1 VTFADQT
8 SADQTSADQ
17 TSADQTSADQTSADQ
32 TFVDQLTPLLPP
44 WLGRQ
49 RWFGAKGR
57 PIDGVEVVSATTLTD
72 VEPRLDLLVLAVSF
86 ADGTPTQH
94 YQLMLGRRDDARG
107 ELEHMTIGRIGSCNA
122 YDALWDHAASAWLL
136 EAIRAGRSVGDVR
149 FVSEPGAELA
159 PPGPGR
165 VVGAEQSNTSVVF
178 GEQSILKLFRRL
190 NPGMNPDLELHRA
203 LRSVGSNEVAALQG
217 AIEGVLDGQPATLAM
232 LQDFA
237 GNSADGWAMALASV
251 RDLFAEA
258 DLRADEVGGDFAG
271 EASRIGET
279 VAVVHAELAEA
290 LGTAERDPAELAG
303 VWHARLDAALAEAP
317 ALAPHADAIRALYDA
332 VAQRPEPVRTHRVHG
347 DLHLGQLLRTPQG
360 WLILDFEGE
369 PAASLAERRRPD
381 SPMRDV
387 AGMLRSFDYAAF
399 YQLLATDAHTFA
411 GDRPG
416 PPPLLWHAK
425 EWTARN
431 RDAFCDGYA
440 VQAGVDPREHG
451 PLLRAFELDK
461 AVYEVVYETRS
472 RPTWLP
478 IPLSSIARLTSGA
491 TSGSGAG

>member
-1 VTFADQT
+1 V
-8 SADQTSADQ
+8 S
-17 TSADQTSADQTSADQ
+17 
-32 TFVDQLTPLLPP
+32 FVEELVPHLPE

-57 PIDGVEVVSATTLTD
+57 EVSAVDVVSATSLTD
-72 VEPRLDLLVLAVSF
+72 TEPLLDLLVLAVSF
-86 ADGTPTQH
+86 ADGGPAQH
-94 YQLMLGRRDDARG
+94 YQLLLGRRQEARG
-107 ELEHMTIGRIGSCNA
+107 ELAHVRIGRVGGLCA

-136 EAIRAGRSVGDVR
+136 EAVRAGRTIGAAR
-149 FVSEPGAELA
+149 FVPEVGATLA
-159 PPGPGR
+159 PPGLGR
-165 VVGAEQSNTSVVF
+165 VMGAEQSNTSVVF
-178 GEQSILKLFRRL
+178 GERTIMKLFRRL
-190 NPGMNPDLELHRA
+190 NPGVNPDLELHRA

-217 AIEGVLDGQPATLAM
+217 AVEGTLGGEPTTLAM

-271 EASRIGET
+271 EAARIGET

-290 LGTAERDPAELAG
+290 LGTAERDPAELAAA
-303 VWHARLDAALAEAP
+303 WSARLDAAARDVP
-317 ALAPHADAIRALYDA
+317 VLAPYVDAVRAVYDA
-332 VAQRPEPVRTHRVHG
+332 VAGLPDPILAHRVHG
-347 DLHLGQLLRTPQG
+347 DLHLGQLLRTTHG

-369 PAASLAERRRPD
+369 PSAPLHERRRPD

-399 YQLLATDAHTFA
+399 FQLLSSDPRALAD
-411 GDRPG
+411 DRTASS
-416 PPPLLWHAK
+416 PLLWHAK
-425 EWTARN
+425 EWTDRN

-440 VQAGVDPREHG
+440 VRAGVDPRRHG
-451 PLLRAFELDK
+451 PVLRAFELDK

-472 RPTWLP
+472 RPGWVP
-478 IPLSSIARLTSGA
+478 IPLSSIKRLTAGA
-491 TSGSGAG
+491 TSGSSAG

>member
-1 VTFADQT
+1 M
-8 SADQTSADQ
+8 
-17 TSADQTSADQTSADQ
+17 
-32 TFVDQLTPLLPP
+32 TFVEELVPHLPE

-57 PIDGVEVVSATTLTD
+57 EVSAVEVASATSLTD
-72 VEPRLDLLVLAVSF
+72 AEPLLDLLVLAVSF
-86 ADGTPTQH
+86 ADGGPVQH
-94 YQLMLGRRDDARG
+94 YQLLLGRRQAARG
-107 ELEHMTIGRIGSCNA
+107 ELEHVTIGRVGGLCA
-122 YDALWDHAASAWLL
+122 YDALWDHTASAWLL
-136 EAIRAGRSVGDVR
+136 EAVRAGRTIGDVR
-149 FVSEPGAELA
+149 FVAEAGAALAAPGL
-159 PPGPGR
+159 GR
-165 VVGAEQSNTSVVF
+165 VMGAEQSNTSVVF
-178 GEQSILKLFRRL
+178 GEQTMMKLFRRL
-190 NPGMNPDLELHRA
+190 NPGVNPDLELHRA
-203 LRSVGSNEVAALQG
+203 LRSVGSSEVAALQG
-217 AIEGVLDGQPATLAM
+217 AVEGTLHGEPTTLAM

-279 VAVVHAELAEA
+279 VALVHAELARA
-290 LGTAERDPAELAG
+290 LGTAERDPAELAAA
-303 VWHARLDAALAEAP
+303 WSARLDAAARDAP
-317 ALAPHADAIRALYDA
+317 VLAPYLDAVRAVYDA
-332 VAQRPEPVRTHRVHG
+332 VAALPDPVPSHRVHG
-347 DLHLGQLLRTPQG
+347 DLHLGQLLRTTHG

-369 PAASLAERRRPD
+369 PSAPLTERRRPD

-399 YQLLATDAHTFA
+399 FQLLSTDPGAFA
-411 GDRPG
+411 DDRSAPS
-416 PPPLLWHAK
+416 PLLWHAK

-440 VQAGVDPREHG
+440 LRAGVDPRRHG

-472 RPTWLP
+472 RPSWVP
-478 IPLSSIARLTSGA
+478 IPLSSIKRLTAGA
-491 TSGSGAG
+491 TSGSTPA

>member
-1 VTFADQT
+1 M
-8 SADQTSADQ
+8 
-17 TSADQTSADQTSADQ
+17 
-32 TFVDQLTPLLPP
+32 TFVEELVPHLPE

-57 PIDGVEVVSATTLTD
+57 EVSAVEVVSATSLTD
-72 VEPRLDLLVLAVSF
+72 TEPLLDLLVLAVSF
-86 ADGTPTQH
+86 ADGGPVQH
-94 YQLMLGRRDDARG
+94 YQLLLGRREAARG
-107 ELEHMTIGRIGSCNA
+107 ELEHVTIGRVGGLCA
-122 YDALWDHAASAWLL
+122 YDALWDHTASAWLL
-136 EAIRAGRSVGDVR
+136 ESVRSGRTVGDVR
-149 FVSEPGAELA
+149 FVPEENAPLA
-159 PPGPGR
+159 PPTPGR
-165 VVGAEQSNTSVVF
+165 VMGAEQSNTSVVF
-178 GEQSILKLFRRL
+178 GEQTIMKLFRRL
-190 NPGMNPDLELHRA
+190 NPGVNQDVEVHRA
-203 LRSVGSNEVAALQG
+203 LRSVGSSDVAALQG
-217 AIEGVLDGQPATLAM
+217 AIEGVLDGEPTTLAM

-237 GNSADGWAMALASV
+237 ANSAEGWKMALASV

-279 VAVVHAELAEA
+279 VAAVHVELARA
-290 LGTAERDPAELAG
+290 LGTAERDPAELAAA
-303 VWHARLDAALAEAP
+303 WSARLDAAVRDAP
-317 ALAPHADAIRALYDA
+317 VLAPYADAVRAVYDA
-332 VAQRPEPVRTHRVHG
+332 VAALPEPVPAHRVHG
-347 DLHLGQLLRTPQG
+347 DLHLGQLLRTPKG

-369 PAASLAERRRPD
+369 PSAPLDERRRPD

-399 YQLLATDAHTFA
+399 FQLLTSDPRAFA
-411 GDRPG
+411 DDRSA

-440 VQAGVDPREHG
+440 LRAGADPRRHG

-472 RPTWLP
+472 RPGWVP
-478 IPLSSIARLTSGA
+478 IPLSSIKRLTAAAASGTA
-491 TSGSGAG
+491 

>member
-1 VTFADQT
+1 M
-8 SADQTSADQ
+8 
-17 TSADQTSADQTSADQ
+17 
-32 TFVDQLTPLLPP
+32 TFVEELVPHLPE

-57 PIDGVEVVSATTLTD
+57 EVSAVEVVSATSLTD
-72 VEPRLDLLVLAVSF
+72 TEPLLDLLVLAVSF
-86 ADGTPTQH
+86 ADGGQVQH
-94 YQLMLGRRDDARG
+94 YQLLLGRREAARG
-107 ELEHMTIGRIGSCNA
+107 ELEHVTIGRVGGLCA
-122 YDALWDHAASAWLL
+122 YDALWDHTASAWLL
-136 EAIRAGRSVGDVR
+136 ESVRDGRTVGDVR
-149 FVSEPGAELA
+149 FVPEEGAPLA
-159 PPGPGR
+159 PPTPGR
-165 VVGAEQSNTSVVF
+165 VMGAEQSNTSVVF
-178 GEQSILKLFRRL
+178 GEQTIMKLFRRL
-190 NPGMNPDLELHRA
+190 NPGVNPDVEVHRA
-203 LRSVGSNEVAALQG
+203 LRSVGSSDVAALQG
-217 AIEGVLDGQPATLAM
+217 AIEGVLDGEPTTLAM

-237 GNSADGWAMALASV
+237 ANSAEGWKMALASV

-279 VAVVHAELAEA
+279 VAAVHVELARA
-290 LGTAERDPAELAG
+290 LGTAERDPAELAAAWS
-303 VWHARLDAALAEAP
+303 VRLDAAVRDAP
-317 ALAPHADAIRALYDA
+317 VLAPYADAVRAVYGA
-332 VAQRPEPVRTHRVHG
+332 VAALPEPVPAHRVHG
-347 DLHLGQLLRTPQG
+347 DLHLGQLLRTPKG

-369 PAASLAERRRPD
+369 PSAPLDERRRPD

-399 YQLLATDAHTFA
+399 FQLLTSDPRAFA
-411 GDRPG
+411 DDRSA

-440 VQAGVDPREHG
+440 LRAGADPRRHG

-472 RPTWLP
+472 RPGWVP
-478 IPLSSIARLTSGA
+478 IPLSSIKRLTAGAASGTA
-491 TSGSGAG
+491 TT

>member
-1 VTFADQT
+1 M
-8 SADQTSADQ
+8 
-17 TSADQTSADQTSADQ
+17 
-32 TFVDQLTPLLPP
+32 TFVEELVPHLPE

-57 PIDGVEVVSATTLTD
+57 EVSAVEVAAATSLTD
-72 VEPRLDLLVLAVSF
+72 AEPLLDLLVLAVSF
-86 ADGTPTQH
+86 ADGGPVQH
-94 YQLMLGRRDDARG
+94 YQLLLGRRQAARG
-107 ELEHMTIGRIGSCNA
+107 ELEHVTIGRVGGLCA
-122 YDALWDHAASAWLL
+122 YDALWDHTASAWLL
-136 EAIRAGRSVGDVR
+136 EAVRAGRTIGDVR
-149 FVSEPGAELA
+149 FVAEAGAALAAPGL
-159 PPGPGR
+159 GR
-165 VVGAEQSNTSVVF
+165 VMGAEQSNTSVVF
-178 GEQSILKLFRRL
+178 GEQTIMKLFRRL
-190 NPGMNPDLELHRA
+190 NPGVNPDLELHRA
-203 LRSVGSNEVAALQG
+203 LRSVGSSEVAALQG
-217 AIEGVLDGQPATLAM
+217 AVEGTLHGEPTTLAM

-279 VAVVHAELAEA
+279 VALVHAELARA
-290 LGTAERDPAELAG
+290 LGTAERDPAELAAA
-303 VWHARLDAALAEAP
+303 WSARLDAAARDAP
-317 ALAPHADAIRALYDA
+317 VLAPYLDAVRAVYDA
-332 VAQRPEPVRTHRVHG
+332 VAALPDPVPIHRVHG
-347 DLHLGQLLRTPQG
+347 DLHLGQLLRTTHG

-369 PAASLAERRRPD
+369 PSAPLTERRRPD

-399 YQLLATDAHTFA
+399 FQLLSTDPGAFA
-411 GDRPG
+411 DDRSAPS
-416 PPPLLWHAK
+416 PLLWHAK

-440 VQAGVDPREHG
+440 LRAGVDPRRHG

-472 RPTWLP
+472 RPSWVP
-478 IPLSSIARLTSGA
+478 IPLSSIKRLTAGA
-491 TSGSGAG
+491 TSGSAPA

>member
-1 VTFADQT
+1 M
-8 SADQTSADQ
+8 
-17 TSADQTSADQTSADQ
+17 
-32 TFVDQLTPLLPP
+32 TFVEELVPHLPE

-57 PIDGVEVVSATTLTD
+57 EVSAVEVASATSLTD
-72 VEPRLDLLVLAVSF
+72 AEPLLDLLVLAVSF
-86 ADGTPTQH
+86 ADGGPVQH
-94 YQLMLGRRDDARG
+94 YQLLLGRRRAARG
-107 ELEHMTIGRIGSCNA
+107 ELEHVTIGRVGGLCA
-122 YDALWDHAASAWLL
+122 YDALWDHTASAWLL
-136 EAIRAGRSVGDVR
+136 EAVRAGRTIGDVR
-149 FVSEPGAELA
+149 FVAEPGAALA
-159 PPGPGR
+159 APGLGR
-165 VVGAEQSNTSVVF
+165 VMGAEQSNTSVVF
-178 GEQSILKLFRRL
+178 GEQTIMKLFRRL
-190 NPGMNPDLELHRA
+190 NPGVNPDLELHRA
-203 LRSVGSNEVAALQG
+203 LRSVGSDEVAALQG
-217 AIEGVLDGQPATLAM
+217 AVEGTLHGEPTTLAM

-279 VAVVHAELAEA
+279 VALVHAELARA
-290 LGTAERDPAELAG
+290 LGTAERDPSELAAA
-303 VWHARLDAALAEAP
+303 WSARLDAAARDAP
-317 ALAPHADAIRALYDA
+317 VLAPYVDAVRAVYDA
-332 VAQRPEPVRTHRVHG
+332 VAALPDPVATHRVHG
-347 DLHLGQLLRTPQG
+347 DLHLGQLLRTTHG

-369 PAASLAERRRPD
+369 PSAPLAERRRPD

-399 YQLLATDAHTFA
+399 FQLLSTDPGAFA
-411 GDRPG
+411 DDRTAPS
-416 PPPLLWHAK
+416 PLLWHAK

-440 VQAGVDPREHG
+440 LRAGVDPRRHG

-472 RPTWLP
+472 RPSWVP
-478 IPLSSIARLTSGA
+478 IPLSSIKRLTAGA
-491 TSGSGAG
+491 TSGFAPA

>member
-1 VTFADQT
+1 M
-8 SADQTSADQ
+8 
-17 TSADQTSADQTSADQ
+17 
-32 TFVDQLTPLLPP
+32 TFVEELVPHLPE

-57 PIDGVEVVSATTLTD
+57 EVSAVEVAAATSLTD
-72 VEPRLDLLVLAVSF
+72 AEPLLDLLVLAVSF
-86 ADGTPTQH
+86 ADGGPVQH
-94 YQLMLGRRDDARG
+94 YQLLLGRRQAARG
-107 ELEHMTIGRIGSCNA
+107 ELEHVTIGRVGGLCA
-122 YDALWDHAASAWLL
+122 YDALWDHTASAWLL
-136 EAIRAGRSVGDVR
+136 EAVRAGRTIGDVR
-149 FVSEPGAELA
+149 FVAEPGAALA
-159 PPGPGR
+159 APGLGR
-165 VVGAEQSNTSVVF
+165 VMGAEQSNTSVVF
-178 GEQSILKLFRRL
+178 GEQTIMKLFRRL
-190 NPGMNPDLELHRA
+190 NPGVNPDLELHRA
-203 LRSVGSNEVAALQG
+203 LRSVGSSEVAALQG
-217 AIEGVLDGQPATLAM
+217 AVEGTLHGEPTTLAM

-279 VAVVHAELAEA
+279 VALVHAELARA
-290 LGTAERDPAELAG
+290 LGTAERDPAELAAA
-303 VWHARLDAALAEAP
+303 WSARLDAAARDAP
-317 ALAPHADAIRALYDA
+317 VLAPYLDAVRAVYDA
-332 VAQRPEPVRTHRVHG
+332 VAALPDPVPIHRVHG
-347 DLHLGQLLRTPQG
+347 DLHLGQLLRTTHG

-369 PAASLAERRRPD
+369 PSAPLTERRRPD

-399 YQLLATDAHTFA
+399 FQLLSTDPGAFA
-411 GDRPG
+411 DDRSAPS
-416 PPPLLWHAK
+416 PLLWHAK

-440 VQAGVDPREHG
+440 LRAGVDPRRHG

-472 RPTWLP
+472 RPSWVP
-478 IPLSSIARLTSGA
+478 IPLSSIKRLTAGA
-491 TSGSGAG
+491 TSGSAPA

>member
-1 VTFADQT
+1 M
-8 SADQTSADQ
+8 
-17 TSADQTSADQTSADQ
+17 
-32 TFVDQLTPLLPP
+32 TFVEELVPHLPE

-57 PIDGVEVVSATTLTD
+57 EVSAVEVVSATSLTD
-72 VEPRLDLLVLAVSF
+72 TEPLLDLLVLAVSF
-86 ADGTPTQH
+86 ADGGQVQH
-94 YQLMLGRRDDARG
+94 YQLLLGRREAARG
-107 ELEHMTIGRIGSCNA
+107 ELEHVTIGRVGGLCA
-122 YDALWDHAASAWLL
+122 YDALWDHTASAWLL
-136 EAIRAGRSVGDVR
+136 ESVRDGRTVGDVR
-149 FVSEPGAELA
+149 FVPEEGAPLA
-159 PPGPGR
+159 PPTPGR
-165 VVGAEQSNTSVVF
+165 VMGAEQSNTSVVF
-178 GEQSILKLFRRL
+178 GEQTIMKLFRRL
-190 NPGMNPDLELHRA
+190 NPGVNQDVEVHRA
-203 LRSVGSNEVAALQG
+203 LRSVGSSDVAALQG
-217 AIEGVLDGQPATLAM
+217 AIEGVLDGEPTTLAM

-237 GNSADGWAMALASV
+237 ANSAEGWKMALASV

-279 VAVVHAELAEA
+279 VAAVHVELARA
-290 LGTAERDPAELAG
+290 LGTAERDPAELAAA
-303 VWHARLDAALAEAP
+303 WSARLDAAVRDAP
-317 ALAPHADAIRALYDA
+317 VLAPYADAVRAVYDA
-332 VAQRPEPVRTHRVHG
+332 VAALPEPVPAHRVHG
-347 DLHLGQLLRTPQG
+347 DLHLGQLLRTPKG

-369 PAASLAERRRPD
+369 PSAPLDERRRPD

-399 YQLLATDAHTFA
+399 FQLLTSDPRAFA
-411 GDRPG
+411 DDRSA

-440 VQAGVDPREHG
+440 LRAGADPRRHG

-472 RPTWLP
+472 RPGWVP
-478 IPLSSIARLTSGA
+478 IPLSSIKRLTAGAASGTA
-491 TSGSGAG
+491 TT